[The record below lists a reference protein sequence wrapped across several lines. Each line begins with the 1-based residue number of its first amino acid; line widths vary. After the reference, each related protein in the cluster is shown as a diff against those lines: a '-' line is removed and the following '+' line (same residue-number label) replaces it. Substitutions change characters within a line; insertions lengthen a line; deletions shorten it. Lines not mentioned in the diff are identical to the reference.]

1 VVGEFKIS
9 YGKLGPTESRAL
21 AVLLNTAMYFFGPQN
36 NLFGQVTF
44 SNYDIVVAALALLLL
59 GFFINTATR
68 EARRL
73 AALGE

>member
-1 VVGEFKIS
+1 
-9 YGKLGPTESRAL
+9 
-21 AVLLNTAMYFFGPQN
+21 MYFLGLQN
-36 NLFGQVTF
+36 IMFGQVTF
-44 SNYDIVVAALALLLL
+44 SIYDIFVAALALLLL